1 MHYFESYAY
10 IQPMHKP
17 RRLISLSHPS
27 RLFSSPA
34 GTTPEAHASDPV
46 ALPSPAA
53 TGTAGAVSLTAPA
66 TNFGA
71 CHAGVSCIRTEDG
84 TVIAFDR
91 QTGRAV
97 SGATREAAEAKFYRR
112 R

>member
-1 MHYFESYAY
+1 
-10 IQPMHKP
+10 MHKP

-27 RLFSSPA
+27 RSSSPA
-34 GTTPEAHASDPV
+34 GTKPEARASDPA

-53 TGTAGAVSLTAPA
+53 TGTAGAVPLTAPA

-71 CHAGVSCIRTEDG
+71 CHAGLSCIHTEDG
-84 TVIAFDR
+84 TVIVFDR

-97 SGATREAAEAKFYRR
+97 SGATREAAEAKLGRR